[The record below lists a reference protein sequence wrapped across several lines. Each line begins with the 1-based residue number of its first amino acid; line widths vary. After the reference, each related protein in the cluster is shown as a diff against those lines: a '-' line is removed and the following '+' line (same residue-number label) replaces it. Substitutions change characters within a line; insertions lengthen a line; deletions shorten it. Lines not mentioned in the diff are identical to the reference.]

1 MVETQG
7 TLMNQLNIKEIIGN
21 IEKRIDDHRLVN
33 ARITSEINILS
44 LNATIEAARAGDAG
58 RGFAV
63 VATEVKNLA
72 AQAADASKSLSSIRE
87 ETSELN
93 RRFMDKEHTR
103 LSEMAQT
110 LVQLIVRNLYE
121 RTADVRWWAM
131 DEALVNGLEL
141 LDGVALQHAVE
152 RLGLINRFY
161 SVYLNLVL
169 AGIDGKIM
177 ACSHPEKFHRIIGTD
192 VTRVSW
198 FRKAMATTNGDQYVV
213 DDICHDPLHG
223 DKLVAVYAAAVRKE
237 GKTNGKIIGVLGVV
251 FDWEEQSSTIVQK
264 EPAISEASWKRTR
277 VMLLDNRLRVIAA
290 SDHQGVLMPFTLQH
304 QGRQRGHYVN
314 DKHEVIAYAKTLGYQ
329 EYDGLGWYAV
339 IVQRLR

>member
-1 MVETQG
+1 VETQE

-131 DEALVNGLEL
+131 DEALVNGLES

-169 AGIDGKIM
+169 VGIDGKIM

-192 VTRVSW
+192 VTRASW

-237 GKTNGKIIGVLGVV
+237 GKTNGKIIGVLGGYLIGKNNP
-251 FDWEEQSSTIVQK
+251 T
-264 EPAISEASWKRTR
+264 
-277 VMLLDNRLRVIAA
+277 LLFRKNRQYPKLRGNALA
-290 SDHQGVLMPFTLQH
+290 
-304 QGRQRGHYVN
+304 
-314 DKHEVIAYAKTLGYQ
+314 
-329 EYDGLGWYAV
+329 
-339 IVQRLR
+339 

>member
-169 AGIDGKIM
+169 VGIDGKIM

-237 GKTNGKIIGVLGVV
+237 RKTNGKIIGVLGVV

>member
-1 MVETQG
+1 M
-7 TLMNQLNIKEIIGN
+7 
-21 IEKRIDDHRLVN
+21 
-33 ARITSEINILS
+33 
-44 LNATIEAARAGDAG
+44 
-58 RGFAV
+58 
-63 VATEVKNLA
+63 
-72 AQAADASKSLSSIRE
+72 
-87 ETSELN
+87 N
-93 RRFMDKEHTR
+93 RRFNSLVSSRIE
-103 LSEMAQT
+103 LSD
-110 LVQLIVRNLYE
+110 L
-121 RTADVRWWAM
+121 
-131 DEALVNGLEL
+131 EALVNGLES

-169 AGIDGKIM
+169 VGIDGKIM